1 MDWGRGWAGWGLTWV
16 VVWGKGVRS
25 VGGGV
30 GWGMAR
36 GRLKGGVAKGRGM
49 RGKAGVVMGGRDAEV
64 LFRWGWLPSGDWGVL
79 SSLDAS
85 RPFWY
90 WERVI

>member
-1 MDWGRGWAGWGLTWV
+1 MGV
-16 VVWGKGVRS
+16 VVWGKGVRL

-30 GWGMAR
+30 GWGRAR
-36 GRLKGGVAKGRGM
+36 GRLKGVVARGRGV
-49 RGKAGVVMGGRDAEV
+49 RGGAGGVMGSGRAEV
-64 LFRWGWLPSGDWGVL
+64 LSRRGWLPSGDWGVL

-90 WERVI
+90 